1 MNVVKKVQSWRRL
14 GKHLVYSNLDH
25 IQHQHGSD
33 EDCLKAVVEKFL
45 QGEGLYQ
52 QPSWRAVIW
61 SLYKTNEITLAD
73 QIRSRAELVQGTQWT
88 NVAKGVAT
96 HMY

>member
-1 MNVVKKVQSWRRL
+1 MNVVKQVQSWRRL
-14 GKHLVYSNLDH
+14 GKHLVYSDLDD

-33 EDCLKAVVEKFL
+33 EACLKAVVEKFL
-45 QGEGLYQ
+45 LGEGLYQ

-61 SLYKTNEITLAD
+61 SLYKASEIHLAD
-73 QIRSRAELVQGTQWT
+73 QIRSHAEPVQGTQWT